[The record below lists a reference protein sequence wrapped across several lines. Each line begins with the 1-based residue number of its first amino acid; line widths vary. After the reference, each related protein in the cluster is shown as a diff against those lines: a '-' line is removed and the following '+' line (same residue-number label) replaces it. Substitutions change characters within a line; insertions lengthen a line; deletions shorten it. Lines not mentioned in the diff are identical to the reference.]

1 MGNGKANPRVFFD
14 VTIGGDKAGRVV
26 MELFAD
32 VVPRTAE
39 NFRALCTGEKGTG
52 KVTGK
57 LLHFK
62 GSTVHRVIPGFM
74 AQGGD
79 FTNKDD
85 ENFKLKHDGPGVLS
99 MANAGPNTNGSQFFI
114 TFKSTP
120 HLDGKHVVFGKV
132 LEGMDVVRKMEAS
145 PTGQRDKPVLP
156 IRIANSGV
164 LEESDLAKGKIDKA
178 EDKKDK
184 KEKKRPREDAGDG
197 EGSRKTAKKDKNAKK
212 KEKVKKK
219 RSKYASE
226 SESYSESDSASYSTS
241 ESSSYTSSSDY
252 SSESGSESDSSEIEQ
267 REARKGGRSK
277 GSKGN
282 TKTLPSKRSAT
293 EPEKRKSSRKRNK
306 KEGDRDSQSDSE
318 RDGEYERRQASKGAK
333 RRDKSKAGDKEEAGM
348 KLSVDQQGSEA
359 LLSKSKVQKSRREE
373 EQRGGLQGVEPSN
386 RHGVAGR
393 KVAEKSAL
401 GDSGTQGKVVDRK
414 VAVHDR
420 LGAREMPAN
429 ATEEG
434 GAAEDGRGGTHEGST
449 AAAQPPVGG
458 ARIEYNEDGTIK
470 RIRRGRGFS
479 QQYSFARRYR
489 TPSPEQDNKR
499 VDAARASYRD
509 DRSYRGNHDD
519 RRHGRE
525 GDRDER
531 YGGRRYSDR
540 EGGGASMDARW
551 RTGRGEYDRS
561 KDRRDR
567 GGARGR
573 DEDNKPDDPPS
584 PHYRKRGLSWTLAER
599 EELEGLATRSAAFR
613 DV

>member
-1 MGNGKANPRVFFD
+1 MGKGKANPRVFFD

-57 LLHFK
+57 PLHFK

-178 EDKKDK
+178 EDQKDKKDK

-219 RSKYASE
+219 RSKYTPE

-241 ESSSYTSSSDY
+241 ESSSYTSSSDN
-252 SSESGSESDSSEIEQ
+252 SSESGSESDSSEEEQ

-282 TKTLPSKRSAT
+282 TKTLSSKRSAT

-306 KEGDRDSQSDSE
+306 KESDRDSQSDSE
-318 RDGEYERRQASKGAK
+318 RDGEYKRRQASKVAK
-333 RRDKSKAGDKEEAGM
+333 RRDKSKAGAKEEAGA

-359 LLSKSKVQKSRREE
+359 PLNKSKVQQSRREE
-373 EQRGGLQGVEPSN
+373 EQRGGLQGVEPAN
-386 RHGVAGR
+386 RHDLAGR
-393 KVAEKSAL
+393 KVVEKSVRS
-401 GDSGTQGKVVDRK
+401 DSGIQGKVVDRK

-420 LGAREMPAN
+420 LGGREMPAH

-434 GAAEDGRGGTHEGST
+434 GAAEDGRGGTHEGT
-449 AAAQPPVGG
+449 AAAAQGQPPVGG

-499 VDAARASYRD
+499 VDAERASNRD

-525 GDRDER
+525 GGRDER
-531 YGGRRYSDR
+531 YGGGRRYNDR
-540 EGGGASMDARW
+540 EGGRASMDARW
-551 RTGRGEYDRS
+551 RTGSGEYDRS

-573 DEDNKPDDPPS
+573 DEDNRPDDPPS
-584 PHYRKRGLSWTLAER
+584 PHYRKRGLVSY
-599 EELEGLATRSAAFR
+599 EEGDSPSE
-613 DV
+613 

>member
-1 MGNGKANPRVFFD
+1 MGKGKANPRVFFD
-14 VTIGGDKAGRVV
+14 VTVGGDKAGRVV

-57 LLHFK
+57 PLHFK

-145 PTGQRDKPVLP
+145 PTGQRDKPVVP
-156 IRIANSGV
+156 IKISNSGV
-164 LEESDLAKGKIDKA
+164 LEEGDLAKGKIDNKV

-219 RSKYASE
+219 KSKYASD
-226 SESYSESDSASYSTS
+226 SESYTDSASASYSTS

-252 SSESGSESDSSEIEQ
+252 SSESASESDSSEEER

-282 TKTLPSKRSAT
+282 TKTLPSKRTAI
-293 EPEKRKSSRKRNK
+293 EPEKRMSSRKRNK
-306 KEGDRDSQSDSE
+306 KESDRDSQSDSE
-318 RDGEYERRQASKGAK
+318 RDGEYERRQANKGAK
-333 RRDKSKAGDKEEAGM
+333 RRDKSKAGAKEEAGA
-348 KLSVDQQGSEA
+348 KLSGDQQGLEA
-359 LLSKSKVQKSRREE
+359 PLNKSKGQKSRREE
-373 EQRGGLQGVEPSN
+373 EQQGGLQGVEPAN
-386 RHGVAGR
+386 RHDTASR
-393 KVAEKSAL
+393 KVVEKSAL
-401 GDSGTQGKVVDRK
+401 GDSGIHGKVVDRK
-414 VAVHDR
+414 VAVNDR
-420 LGAREMPAN
+420 LGGQEMPAN
-429 ATEEG
+429 AAEEG
-434 GAAEDGRGGTHEGST
+434 GAAEDGRGATHDGSA
-449 AAAQPPVGG
+449 AAAQGPPPVGG

-499 VDAARASYRD
+499 VDAERVSYGD

-525 GDRDER
+525 GDRDDR
-531 YGGRRYSDR
+531 YGGRRYNDR
-540 EGGGASMDARW
+540 EGGRAPMDARW
-551 RTGRGEYDRS
+551 RTGRAEYDRS

-573 DEDNKPDDPPS
+573 DEDSKPDDPPS
-584 PHYRKRGLSWTLAER
+584 PHYRKRGLVSY
-599 EELEGLATRSAAFR
+599 EEGDSPSE
-613 DV
+613 